1 MTIKEDLAE
10 LCRLEARI
18 GALTVRKKALRDSL
32 LVVGLKVLAEEGAAP
47 TWRVPS
53 YGTVGVTNPQ
63 PKPIVVDSEVL
74 MAWLVERYGEDP
86 VETIRRI
93 RAAWLEGFWQFCSM
107 VEATCAVVSEDGEL
121 VPGVVSQASGEPNLF
136 VRLSKEAK
144 LAAQIDLDAGEMAA
158 QATTAAQA
166 TVVEEA
172 S

>member
-1 MTIKEDLAE
+1 MTIKDDLAE

-18 GALTVRKKALRDSL
+18 GALTVRKKALRDAL
-32 LVVGLKVLAEEGAAP
+32 LEAGLKTLKEEGAAP

-53 YGTVGVTNPQ
+53 FGTVGVTNPV
-63 PKPIVVDSEVL
+63 PKPVVIDAAVL

-93 RAAWLEGFWQFCSM
+93 RAGWLEGFWPFCSM
-107 VEATCAVVSEDGEL
+107 VEATCAVVSGDGEL
-121 VPGVVSQASGEPNLF
+121 IPGVVSQASGAPNLF

-144 LAAQIDLDAGEMAA
+144 LAAQIDLDMAA
-158 QATTAAQA
+158 LAETA
-166 TVVEEA
+166 VEEA